1 MFQTAIATCED
12 GVRSKQSQVIVES
25 TTLAARLSN
34 RLLMAL
40 ARESDNSEDIGLKKQ
55 INQSENKLKMVIAPF
70 VESSKTMAIN
80 ISDQRHHQ
88 RWRASSDALVSM
100 VQEVAKLF
108 TDLQLHSPALANT
121 RVPVIVEPPPQVPPP
136 PSQVTPHLYY
146 IVGFGCFSLRVGS
159 PQKIFVTFSNKNKR
173 LASPERSKH
182 CHTYASYS
190 AAPI

>member
-1 MFQTAIATCED
+1 M
-12 GVRSKQSQVIVES
+12 RSKQSQVIVES

-40 ARESDNSEDIGLKKQ
+40 ARESDNSEDVGLKKQ

-108 TDLQLHSPALANT
+108 TDLQLHSPAPANT
-121 RVPVIVEPPPQVPPP
+121 RVPVTVEPPPQVPPAP
-136 PSQVTPHLYY
+136 THQVM
-146 IVGFGCFSLRVGS
+146 
-159 PQKIFVTFSNKNKR
+159 PQ
-173 LASPERSKH
+173 
-182 CHTYASYS
+182 
-190 AAPI
+190 

>member
-1 MFQTAIATCED
+1 MNLRFMSKFNLLQTAIATCED

-55 INQSENKLKMVIAPF
+55 INQSENRLKMVIAPF

-88 RWRASSDALVSM
+88 RWRTSSDALVSM

-108 TDLQLHSPALANT
+108 SDLQLHSPAPANN
-121 RVPVIVEPPPQVPPP
+121 RVPVIVEPPQMPQPPT
-136 PSQVTPHLYY
+136 QVT
-146 IVGFGCFSLRVGS
+146 
-159 PQKIFVTFSNKNKR
+159 QNT
-173 LASPERSKH
+173 
-182 CHTYASYS
+182 
-190 AAPI
+190 

>member
-80 ISDQRHHQ
+80 ISDQVGMMR
-88 RWRASSDALVSM
+88 R
-100 VQEVAKLF
+100 
-108 TDLQLHSPALANT
+108 NT
-121 RVPVIVEPPPQVPPP
+121 RLMANLTSILDLYFQYRAQV
-136 PSQVTPHLYY
+136 Y
-146 IVGFGCFSLRVGS
+146 
-159 PQKIFVTFSNKNKR
+159 
-173 LASPERSKH
+173 
-182 CHTYASYS
+182 
-190 AAPI
+190 